1 MARYLC
7 SEVVNNVCSEWVE
20 YESLFDLPEGAGLE
34 VGGALFL
41 LFSSAWGIQQIARF
55 ILNR

>member
-1 MARYLC
+1 MAKYLC

-20 YESLFDLPEGAGLE
+20 YESLLDLPEGTGFE

-41 LFSSAWGIQQIARF
+41 LFATAWGIQQIARF